1 MEFAMYMYLIHVMSA
16 VNTIVT
22 VLLIFMMIVTLCLMI
37 FIMISASENC
47 FNDETKAL
55 YKRYLK
61 ISIVTT
67 AVFATLTSAIPNERM
82 MYLMAGAYAAQ
93 EVVTSEPA
101 KKVLQIIDLK
111 LEEELKKIQEAK

>member
-1 MEFAMYMYLIHVMSA
+1 MEFAMYMYLIHVASV

-37 FIMISASENC
+37 FIMISASENR

-55 YKRYLK
+55 YKRCLK

-67 AVFATLTSAIPNERM
+67 AVFATLTSVIPNERT
-82 MYLMAGAYAAQ
+82 MYLMAGGLCYSRSRYFRTSQ
-93 EVVTSEPA
+93 ESSS
-101 KKVLQIIDLK
+101 DH
-111 LEEELKKIQEAK
+111 